1 MFSVE
6 FDSLWREVCE
16 RPEPPLDSA
25 DFGAGGALDA
35 EIAARARLRK
45 LELFGGAVFPV
56 SPLYVT
62 SVCKERC
69 TYCNYRAG
77 STDPDLRRTRLSD
90 AELEREVRFLVE
102 ERGLRAV
109 ELVYASDP
117 LLNVDDI
124 CRHVELTARIL
135 SPHGRPVVGLSA
147 EPATVAEYRRLR
159 DAGLTFSVVWM
170 ETYDPLRYRE
180 LHPGRQTKTDFF
192 WRLESYERMIEAGL
206 DGIGYGVLSGLA
218 DWRRDWSMLAAHQRW
233 LRRRYGRG
241 PNILGVPRLRP
252 APGAPYDAGPNLP
265 GDGAFRSLVA
275 WHNALF
281 PDVMPFVSTR
291 EPFET
296 CLQLAA
302 GGGCLFTLNCST
314 VPGGYTLDHRGA
326 QFRTGDYDALRF
338 TPRLRAAGL
347 DPDWAWR
354 AATCYTVVV

>member
-1 MFSVE
+1 MFSGE
-6 FDSLWREVCE
+6 FDRVWREVCE
-16 RPEPPLDSA
+16 RPEPPLDRA

-35 EIAARARLRK
+35 ELAARARLRK

-77 STDPDLRRTRLSD
+77 STDPDLKRTRLGD
-90 AELEREVRFLVE
+90 AELEREVLFLVE

-117 LLNVDDI
+117 LVTADDI
-124 CRHVELTARIL
+124 CRHVELAARIL
-135 SPHGRPVVGLSA
+135 SRHGRPVVGLSA
-147 EPATVAEYRRLR
+147 EPATVDEYRRLR

-170 ETYDPLRYRE
+170 ETYDPEPYRE

-233 LRRRYGRG
+233 LRHRYGRG
-241 PNILGVPRLRP
+241 PNILGIPRLRP
-252 APGAPYDAGPNLP
+252 APGAPYDPGPHLP

-314 VPGGYTLDHRGA
+314 VPGGYTLDRSGA

-354 AATCYTVVV
+354 AATCYTVDV